1 MNLEEIR
8 RKIDSVDGDIIT
20 LLSQRAG
27 LVSEAGK
34 LKKDLHAVKDPKR
47 VEQVLAKVKVKA
59 FYAGL
64 DPAIAEEVY
73 RTIIGCFVDK
83 EHAEFKQKNSRQ

>member
-1 MNLEEIR
+1 MNLDEIR
-8 RKIDSVDGDIIT
+8 QKIDSVDSDIIA
-20 LLSQRAG
+20 LLSKRAG

-34 LKKDLHAVKDPKR
+34 LKKDAHGVRDPKR
-47 VEQVLAKVKVKA
+47 VEQVIAKVKVKA

-73 RTIIGCFVDK
+73 RTIIDCFVDK
-83 EHAEFKQKNSRQ
+83 ELSEFNQRNR